1 MHVSDLAIKIISQ
14 AMNAMNNAL
23 GHIARDVKIGLYRK
37 RLKFFQIGL
46 PNPWT
51 LILLNIC
58 GMNLNEDF
66 ENDLADLPKNFHELE
81 EALQEDYKTI
91 PAPLRLHILKL
102 LMNLTYWSENS
113 LGARVVLTG
122 TAHAKFVKSY
132 LINGMNDW
140 IEFVGPLP
148 EDIFDS
154 LLKLHPTLGDGEL
167 CQW

>member
-1 MHVSDLAIKIISQ
+1 
-14 AMNAMNNAL
+14 
-23 GHIARDVKIGLYRK
+23 
-37 RLKFFQIGL
+37 
-46 PNPWT
+46 
-51 LILLNIC
+51 
-58 GMNLNEDF
+58 
-66 ENDLADLPKNFHELE
+66 
-81 EALQEDYKTI
+81 
-91 PAPLRLHILKL
+91 
-102 LMNLTYWSENS
+102 MNLTYWSENS

-122 TAHAKFVKSY
+122 TAHAKFVKKY